1 MSRPPQTLCKL
12 SVAPNHALKKRI
24 FGVVSYPCLGGH
36 ASGIRK
42 CLFPERNAASKS
54 CLRPKKKRT
63 KADTPA
69 RPASAAPGR
78 PNGGDAM
85 TEPPTPCHVEPRPF
99 PFRARGA
106 ARARN
111 GNGCLQLV
119 EPEVEAAVVVHR
131 LPQVVAPVRLLER
144 RVRHVGGVA
153 AVAAG
158 GVA

>member
-1 MSRPPQTLCKL
+1 MSYQPQILCNL
-12 SVAPNHALKKRI
+12 PVAPNQALEKRI
-24 FGVVSYPCLGGH
+24 FGVVSYQCLGGH

-78 PNGGDAM
+78 PNGGDSM
-85 TEPPTPCHVEPRPF
+85 TEPPTPSHAEPKPF

-106 ARARN
+106 KRA
-111 GNGCLQLV
+111 
-119 EPEVEAAVVVHR
+119 
-131 LPQVVAPVRLLER
+131 
-144 RVRHVGGVA
+144 
-153 AVAAG
+153 
-158 GVA
+158 